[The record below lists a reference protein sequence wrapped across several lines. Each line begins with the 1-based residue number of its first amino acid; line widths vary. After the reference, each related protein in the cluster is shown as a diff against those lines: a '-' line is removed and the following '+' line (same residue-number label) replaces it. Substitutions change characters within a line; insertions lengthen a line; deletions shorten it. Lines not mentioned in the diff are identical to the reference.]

1 MLATMTPKLQRFYE
15 DYWQFEMNNNLVENY
30 NKRARQE
37 KFEVV
42 NSFIAY
48 KMKEVESIC
57 NHV

>member
-37 KFEVV
+37 KFEIVK
-42 NSFIAY
+42 SLMDC
-48 KMKEVESIC
+48 KMKKGEFVC
-57 NHV
+57 KHV